1 MVTRQKLTVAEYL
14 ALPEEKPYLE
24 YVCGEAIAKPMPDH
38 NHSRLATRLGYH
50 FTLYELEHGG
60 SAHTEGRSEFVDPD
74 DPRYLLPDVS
84 YYAADRY
91 SGDRL
96 MTPPSVAIE
105 IRSEGQ
111 ALRTLRDKCRYY
123 RAHGVDAAWLIDPT
137 TRTAEIFDAAN
148 DGILIREDGVLS
160 GASVPGFELPL
171 RELFSVLR

>member
-24 YVCGEAIAKPMPDH
+24 YVCGEAIPKPMPDR
-38 NHSRLATRLGYH
+38 NHGRLAGRLAH
-50 FTLYELEHGG
+50 LFTVYEATSGG
-60 SAHTEGRSEFVDPD
+60 EIIVEGRSEFVDPD

-84 YYAADRY
+84 YYTADRY

-137 TRTAEIFDAAN
+137 TRTAEIFDTSN
-148 DGILIREDGVLS
+148 DGTVIREDGTLS
-160 GASVPGFELPL
+160 GPAVPGFELPL
-171 RELFSVLR
+171 GELFSVLR